1 MNKMEKNV
9 SDVKTGRIEEA
20 CLRYGVGRNS
30 MRQLAS
36 DAGAVVRLGKIYLVN
51 YSKVD
56 AYMDN
61 LSGEE

>member
-9 SDVKTGRIEEA
+9 SDAKTGRIEEA

-61 LSGEE
+61 LSGEG